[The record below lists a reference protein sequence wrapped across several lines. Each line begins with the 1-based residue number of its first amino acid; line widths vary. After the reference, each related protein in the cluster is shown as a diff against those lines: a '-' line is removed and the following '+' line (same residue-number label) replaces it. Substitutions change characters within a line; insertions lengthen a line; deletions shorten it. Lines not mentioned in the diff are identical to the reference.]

1 MVSRRLLA
9 QTVAAQLIE
18 RPSDRAK
25 IMQAAAAYLVDH
37 NMAAKA
43 DLFINDLAYEIQHH
57 SGQLTAEVVSANP
70 LPDKVLDD
78 LKTYL
83 KSATGAKDVSLQV
96 SQDPALL
103 GGFVA
108 RTADAEID
116 KSVQHQLSQLR
127 GIA

>member
-1 MVSRRLLA
+1 MASRRLLA

-18 RPSDRAK
+18 RPTDRAT

-43 DLFINDLAYEIQHH
+43 DLFVNDLAYEIEQR

-70 LPDKVLDD
+70 LPDSVVAD
-78 LKTYL
+78 LKNYL
-83 KSATGAKDVSLQV
+83 KSATGAQEVSLQI
-96 SQDPALL
+96 SQDPDLL

-116 KSVQHQLSQLR
+116 KSVQHQLNQLR